1 MPFDKLLWA
10 RESFECSMRIDHQ
23 ATQHFQLLKRPSYSF
38 YFFGQLISMTGTF
51 MQAVVQGWLVYRIS
65 GSSEWLGLIAFL
77 TQFPA
82 FLLSPIAGVVAD
94 QVDKRKLLIAMMALS
109 AIQALLLGVL
119 TVNGQVTL
127 WQIGILSILLG
138 ILNAFEMTARHS
150 LSLDFVGRAFL
161 PSAIALN
168 ALLINGSRII
178 GPLLA
183 ATLIER
189 LGEGWCF
196 LLNSASYSFVILSL
210 LSSQIKSQKSGE
222 SFQIWEPLR
231 AGVLYVKGVR
241 AFYFPLAFSAL
252 LGFIGS
258 PYVVLLPLIA
268 KDMLLGNAQTLGYL
282 TAAHSVGAL
291 IGALFSVDLKPKTE
305 IKPLLIQRLIG
316 IGICHFLLGVSS
328 NTWISAAALAGCGFY
343 VIGAYPMI
351 NNFLQFKADEKMRG
365 RVLSLYTMTFL
376 ATLPLGGLSGG
387 FLAKELG
394 GPTTLYLMGIFSV
407 TVGVW
412 LILRYRKSTNFAG
425 S

>member
-1 MPFDKLLWA
+1 MRFDHPA
-10 RESFECSMRIDHQ
+10 
-23 ATQHFQLLKRPSYSF
+23 AQHFQLLKKPSYSF

-109 AIQALLLGVL
+109 AVQALALGLLTLG
-119 TVNGQVTL
+119 GQVTL
-127 WQIGILSILLG
+127 WQIGALSVVLG
-138 ILNAFEMTARHS
+138 VLNAFEMTARHS
-150 LSLDFVGRAFL
+150 LSLDFVGRDFL

-168 ALLINGSRII
+168 SLLINGSRII

-183 ATLIER
+183 ASLIDQ

-210 LSSQIKSQKSGE
+210 LSSEIKSHKSQT

-231 AGVLYVKGVR
+231 AGVHYVKSIK
-241 AFYFPLAFSAL
+241 AFHFPLAFSAL
-252 LGFIGS
+252 LGFIGA

-268 KDMLLGNAQTLGYL
+268 KDILSGTAQTLGYL

-291 IGALFSVDLKPKTE
+291 IGAFFSVDLKPKTE

-316 IGICHFLLGVSS
+316 IGLCHFLLGVST

-351 NNFLQFKADEKMRG
+351 NNFLQFKSDERMRG

-376 ATLPLGGLSGG
+376 ATLPLGGLTGG
-387 FLAKELG
+387 FLADKISG
-394 GPTTLYLMGIFSV
+394 SHTLYAIGSFSMI
-407 TVGVW
+407 VGVG
-412 LILRYRKSTNFAG
+412 LILRYRKSTNF
-425 S
+425 

>member
-1 MPFDKLLWA
+1 MRFDHPA
-10 RESFECSMRIDHQ
+10 
-23 ATQHFQLLKRPSYSF
+23 AQHFQLLKKPSYSF
-38 YFFGQLISMTGTF
+38 YFVGQLISMTGTF

-94 QVDKRKLLIAMMALS
+94 QVDKRKLLIAMMSLS
-109 AIQALLLGVL
+109 AVQALTLGLLTL
-119 TVNGQVTL
+119 QGQVTL
-127 WQIGILSILLG
+127 WQIGALSVLLG
-138 ILNAFEMTARHS
+138 FLNAFEMTARHS

-183 ATLIER
+183 AALINQ

-210 LSSQIKSQKSGE
+210 LSSEIKSHKSQT

-231 AGVLYVKGVR
+231 AGVQYVKSIK
-241 AFYFPLAFSAL
+241 AFHFPLAFSAL

-268 KDMLLGNAQTLGYL
+268 KDMLSGTAQTLGYL

-316 IGICHFLLGVSS
+316 IGICHFLLGVST

-351 NNFLQFKADEKMRG
+351 NNFLQFKSDERMRG

-376 ATLPLGGLSGG
+376 ATLPLGGLTGG
-387 FLAKELG
+387 FLADKISG
-394 GPTTLYLMGIFSV
+394 SHTLYVIGAFSMI
-407 TVGVW
+407 VGVG
-412 LILRYRKSTNFAG
+412 LILRYRKSTNF
-425 S
+425 